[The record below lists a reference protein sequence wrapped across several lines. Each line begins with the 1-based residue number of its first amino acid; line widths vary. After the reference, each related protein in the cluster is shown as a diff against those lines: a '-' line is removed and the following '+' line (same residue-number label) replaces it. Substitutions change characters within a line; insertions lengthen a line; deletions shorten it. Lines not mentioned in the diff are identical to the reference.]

1 MAALADHFTVAQ
13 LATYS
18 GVKETTVRT
27 ILSRESRLVQE
38 IGKGET
44 QGRGGIPKVYQ
55 LAPGAR
61 EEVLEVLRTLEAE
74 AADVSGA
81 RPALEQAAGR
91 VVPRA
96 LRAALDVLLFR
107 LPRSRTDE
115 WADLIDLASVSLS
128 NATRDRMQAD
138 GWLPGTP
145 AHAYLSAAHFLL
157 DLAVAERTVVE
168 AATVESPFHALGE
181 RLSVVVDE
189 AREAGEVD
197 LAEAVIVRFEGTH
210 PTELAGTPMEA
221 VASSPSTY
229 DAAPPMT
236 AYRQDG
242 QLVVEFDL
250 PAVDRGSIQAF
261 CERNFLTV
269 EAQRSQPAPDGSV
282 LLVSER
288 PGGKYRRKFFVDDSF
303 DLSRAA
309 GAYQDGVL
317 TVRIPV
323 VEPLPQAVPPEASSA
338 LPMYRS
344 SYAAPLPVAMT
355 V

>member
-1 MAALADHFTVAQ
+1 MA
-13 LATYS
+13 
-18 GVKETTVRT
+18 
-27 ILSRESRLVQE
+27 
-38 IGKGET
+38 
-44 QGRGGIPKVYQ
+44 
-55 LAPGAR
+55 
-61 EEVLEVLRTLEAE
+61 
-74 AADVSGA
+74 
-81 RPALEQAAGR
+81 
-91 VVPRA
+91 
-96 LRAALDVLLFR
+96 
-107 LPRSRTDE
+107 
-115 WADLIDLASVSLS
+115 
-128 NATRDRMQAD
+128 
-138 GWLPGTP
+138 PGTP
-145 AHAYLSAAHFLL
+145 AHAYLNAAQFLL

-168 AATVESPFHALGE
+168 AATAASPFHALAE
-181 RLSVVVDE
+181 RLSVVIDE

-197 LAEAVIVRFEGTH
+197 LAEAVIARFEGVH
-210 PTELAGTPMEA
+210 PTELVGTPVEA
-221 VASSPSTY
+221 VTSSPFRY

-242 QLVVEFDL
+242 QLVIEFDL

-288 PGGKYRRKFFVDDSF
+288 PGGRYRRKFFVDDSF

-323 VEPLPQAVPPEASSA
+323 VEPLPAAPAEASPS
-338 LPMYRS
+338 LHPMYHS